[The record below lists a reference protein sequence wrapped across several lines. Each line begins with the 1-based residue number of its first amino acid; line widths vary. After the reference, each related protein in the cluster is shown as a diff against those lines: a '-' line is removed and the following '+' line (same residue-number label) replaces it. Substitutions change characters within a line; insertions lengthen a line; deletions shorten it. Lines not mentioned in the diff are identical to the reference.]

1 MNNRLVTCLAIA
13 ILVAFLAPISTVQCQ
28 DYYAYSVQVRPDN
41 SAVWTITQFADI
53 NAATTS
59 WGDFQQKI
67 YGLVNEAAN
76 ATSRSM
82 AVDGGSLEI
91 NTTLSAES
99 KVTEYTFVWLNFSI
113 SQGDQLV
120 FGDVF
125 GVNNFFG
132 QLFGDASIQLTY
144 PAEYTPNSVYPQ
156 PYQRQDDQYT
166 LKWARTQDLAVGN
179 VNVVLAPSG
188 QSSAGNGGEQSGFIG
203 LAVVGVAVPVGLAG
217 FLVFRKRQKGN
228 GNQLTTETTVP
239 SALESDEDKILKL
252 LKTSGGSMRQ
262 TEITERL
269 GYSKAKTSQLLTAME
284 AGGVLARYKKGRDK
298 IVTFRKGE
306 D

>member
-1 MNNRLVTCLAIA
+1 MKNRLIIWFAVG
-13 ILVAFLAPISTVQCQ
+13 ILVILLAPLSVVQCQ
-28 DYYAYSVQVRPDN
+28 DYYTYSVSVRPDN
-41 SAVWTITQFADI
+41 SAVWTITQFSDI

-59 WGDFQQKI
+59 WGDYQQKI

-76 ATSRSM
+76 TTHRVM
-82 AVDGGSLEI
+82 AVDGTSIEI
-91 NTTLSAES
+91 NTTLSSES
-99 KVTEYTFVWLNFSI
+99 KITEYTFVWLNFSAAH
-113 SQGDQLV
+113 GDQLV

-125 GVNNFFG
+125 SVSNFFG

-144 PAEYTPNSVYPQ
+144 PEGYLPQSVNPQ
-156 PYQRQDDQYT
+156 PYQRQDDQYVM
-166 LKWARTQDLAVGN
+166 KWARTQDLAAGGVQ
-179 VNVVLAPSG
+179 VVLAPSG
-188 QSSAGNGGEQSGFIG
+188 QSGGGNSWAQSSFIG
-203 LAVVGVAVPVGLAG
+203 LAIAGVAVPVGLAG
-217 FLVFRKRQKGN
+217 LFVFKKRQKAN
-228 GNQLTTETTVP
+228 GNQLTVQTTAP

-252 LKTSGGSMRQ
+252 LKASGGSMRQ

-284 AGGVLARYKKGRDK
+284 ASGVLARYKKGRDK